1 MPLHVILPPHR
12 STVKARMPD
21 RLLIVRPP
29 ALGAALALAVE
40 RACARRI
47 AIAARDIPLLDARLA
62 CGDFDSV
69 RVLLGAAVPDPALP
83 LFVARYAMW
92 TGDLQSV
99 AGAWPAVLASLDLT
113 ADPVSA
119 SLRRAASAEIARTAT
134 DLGDAPL
141 AARLLGDARHAGA
154 EGTPSPDPTADAD
167 PDSMMICD
175 VAFNILGLEPDA
187 VRGRLRL
194 RPRLDRFAEIE
205 ALNIRF
211 GDGSAG
217 MSATR
222 DGAAI
227 VLRIEQDSGAIPMT
241 VLLEPFVDGPL
252 GADVDGRRADLT
264 PRSTGGGTIVPVQL
278 VLDQVRTLVLHTRPP
293 GDS

>member
-1 MPLHVILPPHR
+1 
-12 STVKARMPD
+12 MPD

-29 ALGAALALAVE
+29 ALGAALARAVE

-47 AIAARDIPLLDARLA
+47 AIAGRDVPLLDARLA

-69 RVLLGAAVPDPALP
+69 RVLLGAALPDPALP
-83 LFVARYAMW
+83 LFVARYAIW

-99 AGAWPAVLASLDLT
+99 AGAWPAVRASLDLA
-113 ADPVSA
+113 ADPMSA
-119 SLRRAASAEIARTAT
+119 SLRRTASVEIAQTAT

-141 AARLLGDARHAGA
+141 AARLLGSARSARPA
-154 EGTPSPDPTADAD
+154 ERIPGSDPPADAD

-187 VRGRLRL
+187 ARGRLRL

-205 ALNIRF
+205 ARNIRF
-211 GDGSAG
+211 ADGSVG
-217 MSATR
+217 LSATR

-227 VLRIEQDSGAIPMT
+227 VLRIEQHSGAIPMT
-241 VLLEPFVDGPL
+241 VLLEPFVDGPVS
-252 GADVDGRRADLT
+252 AEVDGSRANLT
-264 PRSTGGGTIVPVQL
+264 PRKCSGGTIVPVQL
-278 VLDQVRTLVLHTRPP
+278 VLDQARTLIIHTGPP
-293 GDS
+293 ANT

>member
-1 MPLHVILPPHR
+1 
-12 STVKARMPD
+12 MPD

-40 RACARRI
+40 RVCARRI
-47 AIAARDIPLLDARLA
+47 AVTGRDIPLLDARLA

-69 RVLLGAAVPDPALP
+69 RVLLGAALPDPALP
-83 LFVARYAMW
+83 LFVARYALW
-92 TGDLQSV
+92 TGDLQSA
-99 AGAWPAVLASLDLT
+99 AGAWGAVLASLDLT
-113 ADPVSA
+113 ADPMSA
-119 SLRRAASAEIARTAT
+119 SLRRTASVEIAQTAT
-134 DLGDAPL
+134 DLGDASL
-141 AARLLGDARHAGA
+141 AARLLGDARKAGPA
-154 EGTPSPDPTADAD
+154 EGTPSPDPPADAD

-211 GDGSAG
+211 ADGSLG

-222 DGAAI
+222 DQAAV
-227 VLRIEQDSGAIPMT
+227 VLRIEQASGAIPMT
-241 VLLEPFVDGPL
+241 VLLEPFVDGPVS
-252 GADVDGRRADLT
+252 AEVDGSPADLT
-264 PRSTGGGTIVPVQL
+264 PRTCDGGTIVPVQL
-278 VLDQVRTLVLHTRPP
+278 VLDQARTLIIHTGPP
-293 GDS
+293 ANA